1 MNHRSLIAMGAI
13 MLGLLL
19 AGTSPCSG
27 AERDWTIITLDS
39 EGNAG
44 RYADLQMGQDG
55 RLHVA
60 YLCADNGTL
69 RIMTRGE
76 GVWGAP
82 QTIDAS
88 GSVTGYCALAVT
100 PAGDLP
106 VSYRCSS
113 SGELWYA
120 GAQEP
125 REWVATQITTE
136 SDDVGHGLTVV
147 RQGSEDLA
155 LAFRNS
161 TDGSLQHMRREAG
174 AWTPIET
181 VDAGPNR
188 GQYCDLAYRP
198 GVGYAFSEYASDGTF
213 LAFADREIEA
223 RFWRYDALDHYDDV
237 GRQLSMVV
245 GPLGRLNYTYLG
257 YDFDHGWHIRA
268 GEYLPDSVR
277 ILRPVA
283 DSVAVGGTGHVFPD
297 IFLTPGQNW
306 FLSFRNAVDHHL
318 YFATTESLQ
327 IIEADV
333 TEPWPDQTGS
343 APVETRLIGAQP
355 NPAAGRLRIYY
366 TAAVAGP
373 AELLFMDPGGRVVR
387 RVEASCQR
395 GTNWLDL
402 DDDAASAPRL
412 AAGVYFVR
420 LRIGDTWLSPKRF
433 VLTR

>member
-1 MNHRSLIAMGAI
+1 MSKQGQRRAWLPRAGLVVTFIATGVWMMLSHQPAARSAEGELSGFGLQAMAESD
-13 MLGLLL
+13 LL
-19 AGTSPCSG
+19 SG
-27 AERDWTIITLDS
+27 S
-39 EGNAG
+39 
-44 RYADLQMGQDG
+44 
-55 RLHVA
+55 VA
-60 YLCADNGTL
+60 SL
-69 RIMTRGE
+69 RIMTRDE

-88 GSVTGYCALAVT
+88 GSVTGHCALTVT

-106 VSYRCSS
+106 VSYRCSG

-125 REWVATQITTE
+125 RQWSAARITAE
-136 SDDVGHGLTVV
+136 SDDVGRGLAAV
-147 RQGSEDLA
+147 RQGSDDLA
-155 LAFRNS
+155 LAFRNQ
-161 TDGSLQHMRREAG
+161 TDGSLLHMRREGG

-213 LAFADREIEA
+213 LAFADPEVEA
-223 RFWRYDALDHYDDV
+223 RFWRCDALDHYDDV

-257 YDFDHGWHIRA
+257 YDSDHGWHIRA

-283 DSVAVGGTGHVFPD
+283 DSIAVSGTGHVFPD

-306 FLSFRNAVDHHL
+306 FISFRNAVDQHL
-318 YFATTESLQ
+318 YFAMAESLQ
-327 IIEADV
+327 IIPADV
-333 TEPWPDQTGS
+333 AEPTQNEIGS
-343 APVETRLIGAQP
+343 GPIETRLVGAQP

-373 AELLFMDPGGRVVR
+373 AEVRVMDPGGRVVR
-387 RVEASCQR
+387 HVEMICQR
-395 GTNWLDL
+395 GGNWLDL
-402 DDDAASAPRL
+402 DAGTASAPRL

-420 LRIGDTWLSPKRF
+420 LRIGTTWLSPKRL